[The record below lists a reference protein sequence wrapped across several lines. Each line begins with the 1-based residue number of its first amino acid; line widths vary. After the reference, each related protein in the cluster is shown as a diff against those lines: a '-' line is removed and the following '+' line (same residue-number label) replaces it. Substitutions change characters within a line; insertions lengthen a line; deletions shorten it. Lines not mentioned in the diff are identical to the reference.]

1 MCVVFEHIETQR
13 RKQIQDG
20 WLDCSLNNILVLHST
35 QTDNQATLHVWK
47 VAQVMQNHSL
57 GDKWTCS
64 HLSDVFA
71 ARLSVNSASSSALSS
86 TVRCGARA
94 SAAAVSCG
102 GAASRAPC
110 VCVCV
115 RTRGCTVPARA
126 LAGWGCVRRGRGENC
141 RHEAAARG
149 SPTNLLLTSAQRSY
163 IQVTQQRQITLLNIW
178 QRHPNTHLV
187 ILIHF
192 NSF

>member
-20 WLDCSLNNILVLHST
+20 WLDFSLKNILVLHST

-115 RTRGCTVPARA
+115 WGHGDVQYQHALWLGEDVWGGGGGRTAGTRQPRGA
-126 LAGWGCVRRGRGENC
+126 LR
-141 RHEAAARG
+141 
-149 SPTNLLLTSAQRSY
+149 PTCCLRQHNA
-163 IQVTQQRQITLLNIW
+163 VTFKW
-178 QRHPNTHLV
+178 PNRDK
-187 ILIHF
+187 
-192 NSF
+192 